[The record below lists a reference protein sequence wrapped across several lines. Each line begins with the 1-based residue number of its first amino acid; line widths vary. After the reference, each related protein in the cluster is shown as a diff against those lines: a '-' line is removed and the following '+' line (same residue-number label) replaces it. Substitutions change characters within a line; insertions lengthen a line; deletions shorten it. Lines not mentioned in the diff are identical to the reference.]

1 MKDVYIH
8 AYLCAHGEQLVTWL
22 SPNMCLSKVSLS
34 NILLR
39 LSWKIPSYKKQKKEV
54 ILFKR
59 FKEMSEAVCSVCL
72 CVQHHAAQT
81 SKNFLFFGVG
91 T

>member
-1 MKDVYIH
+1 MTFTEYVFVK
-8 AYLCAHGEQLVTWL
+8 G
-22 SPNMCLSKVSLS
+22 LS

-81 SKNFLFFGVG
+81 SKNFLFLVLEHRIIIE
-91 T
+91 